1 MHRNRV
7 DAGRLVGAQ
16 RRVVLDLQATGRQVA
31 AFQVIFAGV
40 PPDHFLARQFQPAAV
55 GRHQRFALFTHAE
68 QAAVVDLV
76 AQLRLVRVAAQAGHF
91 GGRQRWQLGAGQAF
105 GLHRHGPGQGVADLG
120 LLLRRVGAPVFFQAQ
135 VAGRQPGRIGRV
147 IGGDRV
153 DRQHQRRG
161 VDTYLFA
168 GPGGIEF
175 LLGIILC
182 SRGAERQRRDVE
194 VAALLRVDRIA
205 HFDHPVAHTVDILL
219 EGTRFTQR
227 LDPGV
232 VDLQR
237 AQAAVIVQRH
247 RVIDAQGQYRLGLHV
262 DFGLI
267 EAGID
272 EHRAVVLVAGLLS
285 EDLQTD
291 RLAT

>member
-1 MHRNRV
+1 M
-7 DAGRLVGAQ
+7 
-16 RRVVLDLQATGRQVA
+16 
-31 AFQVIFAGV
+31 
-40 PPDHFLARQFQPAAV
+40 
-55 GRHQRFALFTHAE
+55 
-68 QAAVVDLV
+68 
-76 AQLRLVRVAAQAGHF
+76 
-91 GGRQRWQLGAGQAF
+91 
-105 GLHRHGPGQGVADLG
+105 
-120 LLLRRVGAPVFFQAQ
+120 FFQAQ

-153 DRQHQRRG
+153 DRQHQRCG

-219 EGTRFTQR
+219 EGARFTQR
-227 LDPGV
+227 LDLGV

-247 RVIDAQGQYRLGLHV
+247 RVIDAQGQYRLGLHI

-272 EHRAVVLVAGLLS
+272 EHRTVILAAGLLREDLQADRLAAQLAQLQRRNFHTAALARQQGDDPAGAGSVLVVEAVQAVDLAGVTDFEIGLQRAQVRFAELGYVAGLQGQLKGFARV
-285 EDLQTD
+285 EACAIDAGEQRRGLHLQ
-291 RLAT
+291 AE